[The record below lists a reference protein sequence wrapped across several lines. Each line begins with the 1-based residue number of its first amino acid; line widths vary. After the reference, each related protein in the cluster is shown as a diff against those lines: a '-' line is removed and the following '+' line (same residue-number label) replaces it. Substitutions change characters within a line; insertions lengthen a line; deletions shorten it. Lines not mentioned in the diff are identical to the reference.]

1 MKDICV
7 QLNLFFSIISL
18 LLILLNDACYVLQI
32 HSEMR
37 RLSAGDN
44 VELKEDLVLFV
55 EVDHAADGDG
65 QME

>member
-1 MKDICV
+1 M
-7 QLNLFFSIISL
+7 
-18 LLILLNDACYVLQI
+18 LNDACYVLQI

-37 RLSAGDN
+37 MLSAGDD
-44 VELKEDLVLFV
+44 VKLKEDLVLFV